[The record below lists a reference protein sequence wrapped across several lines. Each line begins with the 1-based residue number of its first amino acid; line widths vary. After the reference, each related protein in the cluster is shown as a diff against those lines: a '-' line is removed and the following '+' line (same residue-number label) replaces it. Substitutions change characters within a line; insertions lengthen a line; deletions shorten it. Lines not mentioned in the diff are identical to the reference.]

1 MPRIRK
7 LRKYERI
14 IIEAY
19 TLYDR
24 TYAELAAFYNVSI
37 GTIRNVLRRNKIPP
51 RSAGRRRADGEDLRV
66 YKENINKNNESDE
79 STV

>member
-1 MPRIRK
+1 LPRIRK
-7 LRKYERI
+7 LRKYESI

-37 GTIRNVLRRNKIPP
+37 GTIRNVLRRNKITP
-51 RSAGRRRADGEDLRV
+51 RPAGRRRADGEDLRA
-66 YKENINKNNESDE
+66 YKENIKITDESDQ